1 MAVSGALLR
10 FALGSRSISPQQQ
23 AREDRVRLGL
33 LTGMGSDWRDSLE
46 KIKVAEDLGY
56 EMVVSPE
63 AWGISSL
70 PFLAVLATNTS
81 KIQIGTSIV
90 NCFSRTPA
98 ALAQEFGALD
108 VLSGGRMVLGL
119 GSSAE
124 YVVEH
129 FHGMPFKKPLRRI
142 REYVEIFNT
151 LISGEKLN
159 YDGEI
164 FKLQRGFRLDYDRP
178 RDHIPVYLAAITAKS
193 IHQTGEV
200 ADGLFPIHWPAHQLG
215 VLRAQLDEGARAAGR
230 APSALD
236 MAVQTYHFV
245 LDGTNDEEQWRA
257 ARRPL
262 WHYINRMGDFY
273 WQMLQRNGFEAEV
286 EASRTAWANRD
297 AEGALMAISEDMVR
311 EIEVIGPIESV
322 QEQLRERAR
331 LGAELQLLHMPRGD
345 VRQVGRE
352 LEALIR

>member
-1 MAVSGALLR
+1 M
-10 FALGSRSISPQQQ
+10 
-23 AREDRVRLGL
+23 RLGL
-33 LTGMGSDWRDSLE
+33 LTGMGGDWRDSLA
-46 KIKVAEDLGY
+46 KIKIADDLGY

-63 AWGISSL
+63 AWNVSAL

-81 KIQIGTSIV
+81 QIRIGTSIV

-129 FHGMPFKKPLRRI
+129 FHGIPFKKPLRRL

-151 LISGEKLN
+151 LISGERLN
-159 YDGEI
+159 YEGEI
-164 FKLQRGFRLDYDRP
+164 FHLSRGFRLEYDRP
-178 RDHIPVYLAAITAKS
+178 RDHIPVYLAAITPRS
-193 IHQTGEV
+193 IVQTGEV
-200 ADGLFPIHWPAHQLG
+200 ADGLFPIHWPMHQFDE
-215 VLRAQLDEGARAAGR
+215 LRGLLAEGAVKAGR
-230 APSALD
+230 DPASID

-262 WHYINRMGDFY
+262 WHYINRMGNFY
-273 WQMLQRNGFEAEV
+273 WQMLEQHGFAEEV
-286 EASRTAWANRD
+286 AASRAAWAQRD
-297 AEGALMAISEDMVR
+297 AEGALLAVSDRMVR
-311 EIEVIGPIESV
+311 EIEVIGPIEAV
-322 QEQLRERAR
+322 REQLQERAR
-331 LGAELQLLHMPRGD
+331 LGADLQLLHMPPGD
-345 VRQVGRE
+345 TAEVGRH
-352 LEALIR
+352 LEALLR